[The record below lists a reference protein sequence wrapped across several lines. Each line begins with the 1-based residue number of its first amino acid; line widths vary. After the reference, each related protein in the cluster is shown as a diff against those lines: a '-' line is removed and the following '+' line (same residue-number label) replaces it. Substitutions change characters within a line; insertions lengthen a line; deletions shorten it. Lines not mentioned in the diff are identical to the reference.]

1 MDQPA
6 LMARLER
13 ARAASDLMFQLP
25 MPGVLYERPITER
38 HRIIFYL
45 GHLEAF
51 DWNLFER
58 ELGLGGS
65 DAALHRLFA
74 FGIDPVD
81 GGLPTDGPNDWPEEA
96 VVRAYGAAI
105 REKLDA
111 ALLGG
116 GLDGQ
121 DLLLHVA
128 IEHRLMHVETL
139 AYIFHQLPLGSKR
152 KLAQVEATEGGLFV
166 AEMVAIPA
174 GMSKLGRAR
183 GDGFGWDNEY
193 CEHVLEV
200 PQFVVDRY
208 KVTNGQYLEFVGAG
222 GYRDRGLWTE
232 GGWRWSQEQGI
243 EHPAFWKRVG
253 SEYHYRGMFEEIALP
268 ADWPVYVSHA
278 EASAFA
284 VWAGKRLPTEAE
296 WHRAA
301 YGSTGGE
308 RSYPWG
314 EDRPSSRQ
322 GYFDLTR
329 WDPSAVNAFPEG
341 RSFWGVDGMIAN
353 GWEWTSSEFEPFPGF
368 APFSFYRGYS
378 ADFFNDKHFVMK
390 GGSPRTEECMLRRS
404 FRNWFQPHYPYA
416 YAGFRCAS
424 D

>member
-1 MDQPA
+1 
-6 LMARLER
+6 
-13 ARAASDLMFQLP
+13 
-25 MPGVLYERPITER
+25 
-38 HRIIFYL
+38 
-45 GHLEAF
+45 
-51 DWNLFER
+51 
-58 ELGLGGS
+58 
-65 DAALHRLFA
+65 
-74 FGIDPVD
+74 
-81 GGLPTDGPNDWPEEA
+81 
-96 VVRAYGAAI
+96 
-105 REKLDA
+105 
-111 ALLGG
+111 LGG